1 MGREIHYNPETK
13 TWSVYSTVIMYYV
26 AKDFKTIRELVQ
38 WLSED
43 FIDYKERMER
53 KGFSVPDSLPEL
65 KEKWRREAIE
75 AKASALMTSKAGK
88 LYFPVHIFTVRKGK
102 LRREGIDLRE
112 VE

>member
-13 TWSVYSTVIMYYV
+13 TWSVYSTVVMDYV
-26 AKDFKTIRELVQ
+26 AKGFKSINELVQ

-43 FIDYKERMER
+43 FLEYKTRMESE
-53 KGFSVPDSLPEL
+53 GFTVSGSLPEL
-65 KEKWRREAIE
+65 RKRWRREAIE
-75 AKASALMTSKAGK
+75 ARARALMTAKAGK